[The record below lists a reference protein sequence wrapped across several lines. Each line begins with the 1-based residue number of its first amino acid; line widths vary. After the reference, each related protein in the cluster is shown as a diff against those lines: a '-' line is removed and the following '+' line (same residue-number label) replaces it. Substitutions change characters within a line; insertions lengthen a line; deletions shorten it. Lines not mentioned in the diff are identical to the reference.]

1 MKSALGFVL
10 ALGLALVLGTT
21 GVGALVNYPPAEVK
35 TEVWLDAN
43 GSGRGELQM
52 YLPPNAEKDAL
63 YYRDELDKVAGI
75 TLAGIMENG
84 QYNWSLSFSWSDFK
98 SGIGKVLVNGK
109 RTVQAEDMVKLSFSG
124 TPRYGQVTFHLP
136 GTITQTDGEQTGP
149 DTVAF
154 TNQRSWTVSYQS
166 GSTASPSP
174 TLTPTGTWNEGLRWN
189 GRIEIRA
196 DGSGQGSL
204 YAHLPSGSTLTA
216 EELANQLR
224 EGPTLTVD
232 LAVSTEPGL
241 VTLDLS
247 WTDYKAAFAW
257 LMGGNTPRFQR
268 QSDGSIRMEMPFL
281 DLWDQLIVAY
291 PGTLM
296 DTDGQQQGSGELI
309 FEGMTS
315 GFLRFKPP
323 GATGSPSPSVT
334 PSPTPSSSPPPP
346 DSTSGSGGNLS
357 TVLLIVVICLAVAA
371 LGVLLFLVSWASR
384 RKIREMQQ
392 QLAAKAVVPPGP
404 VATRTESASTAPV
417 SASFCDQCGAR
428 LDPNSRFCS
437 KCGAPT
443 TPGQG

>member
-1 MKSALGFVL
+1 MKGLLSFVL
-10 ALGLALVLGTT
+10 ALWLALVLGTT
-21 GVGALVNYPPAEVK
+21 GVAALVNYPPAEVK
-35 TEVWLDAN
+35 TEIWLDAD

-52 YLPPNAEKDAL
+52 YLPPNADKDAL

-75 TLAGIMENG
+75 TLAGIMETG

-98 SGIGKVLVNGK
+98 TGIGTVLINGK
-109 RTVQAEDMVKLSFSG
+109 RTATGDIVKLSFNG
-124 TPRYGQVTFHLP
+124 TPRYGEVTLHLA
-136 GTITQTDGEQTGP
+136 GTISQTNGEQP
-149 DTVAF
+149 NPSAVVF

-174 TLTPTGTWNEGLRWN
+174 TPTGAWNEGLRWN

-196 DGSGQGSL
+196 DGSGQGFF
-204 YAHLPSGSTLTA
+204 YAHLPPGSTLTA
-216 EELANQLR
+216 EDLANQLR

-232 LAVSTEPGL
+232 SAVSTEPGV
-241 VTLDLS
+241 VTLDLG

-281 DLWDQLIVAY
+281 DRWDQLIVAY
-291 PGTLM
+291 PGTLVES
-296 DTDGQQQGSGELI
+296 DGQLQGSGELI
-309 FEGMTS
+309 FQGMTS
-315 GFLRFKPP
+315 GFLRFRPP
-323 GATGSPSPSVT
+323 GATGSPSPSST
-334 PSPTPSSSPPPP
+334 PPPSPSSTSPPP
-346 DSTSGSGGNLS
+346 DSTSSSGGSLS

-371 LGVLLFLVSWASR
+371 LGVLFFLVSLASR
-384 RKIREMQQ
+384 RRIRELQK
-392 QLAAKAVVPPGP
+392 QLTAKAVVPPGQVKTP
-404 VATRTESASTAPV
+404 LGPAPPAAV

>member
-1 MKSALGFVL
+1 MKGALGFVL

-21 GVGALVNYPPAEVK
+21 GVQALVNYPPAEVK
-35 TEVWLDAN
+35 TEVWLDAD

-52 YLPPNAEKDAL
+52 YLPPNADKDAL

-75 TLAGIMENG
+75 TLAGIIETG

-98 SGIGKVLVNGK
+98 TGIGTVLINGK
-109 RTVQAEDMVKLSFSG
+109 RTVTGDIIKLSFNG
-124 TPRYGQVTFHLP
+124 TPRYGEVTLHLP
-136 GTITQTDGEQTGP
+136 GTISQTNGEQTNP
-149 DTVAF
+149 SAVVF

-174 TLTPTGTWNEGLRWN
+174 SPTPTGAWNDELRWN
-189 GRIEIRA
+189 GRIEIQA
-196 DGSGQGSL
+196 DGSGRGFF
-204 YAHLPSGSTLTA
+204 YVHLPSGSTLTA
-216 EELANQLR
+216 EELAGQLR
-224 EGPTLTVD
+224 DAPTLTVD
-232 LAVSTEPGL
+232 LAVSNEPG
-241 VTLDLS
+241 VITLDLG
-247 WTDYKAAFAW
+247 WTDYAAAFAW
-257 LMGGNTPRFQR
+257 MMGDSLFQR
-268 QSDGSIRMEMPFL
+268 QSDGSIRMEIPFL
-281 DLWDQLIVAY
+281 AGWDQMIVAY

-323 GATGSPSPSVT
+323 GATGSPSPSST
-334 PSPTPSSSPPPP
+334 PSPTPSPTSPPP
-346 DSTSGSGGNLS
+346 DSTSSSGGNLS

-371 LGVLLFLVSWASR
+371 LGVLFFLVSLASR
-384 RKIREMQQ
+384 RRIRELQK
-392 QLAAKAVVPPGP
+392 QLTAKAVVPPGQVETP
-404 VATRTESASTAPV
+404 LGPAPPAAV

-428 LDPNSRFCS
+428 LDPNSSFCS